1 MKPMKQLKSLL
12 ALLCITTASLLLSMP
27 AHALQAGDTIYLM
40 ASGDTINNA
49 TVQFYD
55 SEDNIVDI
63 KSLLPSTNYSET
75 IPNGATKVSFDGNST
90 NKGTFSVRTAIPS
103 DERNTYDLTIGDWI
117 TPSSDTPGDGTV
129 GAGAQAANKQQI
141 SANPGSATINVK
153 GKLGATPDAPEEIV
167 SVDVTWGA
175 MEFTYTPADPG
186 TWDPE
191 NHRYTDTADA
201 SWSASGN
208 DITVTNHSNVGVTAA
223 FDFETDE
230 DLAIEGKF
238 SNTSNEEITSVSLDS
253 AEGKDVE
260 AAPSAT
266 VYFQVE
272 SGEIQ
277 EDTDSLGTIT
287 VTIAKKE

>member
-1 MKPMKQLKSLL
+1 MKQLKSLL

-40 ASGDTINNA
+40 ASGDTIRSASIKFSNA
-49 TVQFYD
+49 GTPVEEFYPPA
-55 SEDNIVDI
+55 N
-63 KSLLPSTNYSET
+63 STIYSAT
-75 IPNGATKVSFDGNST
+75 IPDGATEVSFEGIYSPE
-90 NKGTFSVRTAIPS
+90 GTFNVTTTIPS
-103 DERNTYDLTIGDWI
+103 DERNTYDLTSGDWI
-117 TPSSDTPGDGTV
+117 TPSSDTPEGGTV

-153 GKLGATPDAPEEIV
+153 GKLGATPEAPEEIV

-208 DITVTNHSNVGVTAA
+208 DITVTNHSNVGVTAT
-223 FDFETDE
+223 FDFEMDE
-230 DLAIEGKF
+230 DLAIKGKF

-277 EDTDSLGTIT
+277 EDTDSLGTIA